1 MAVYGYARV
10 STRLQAEDGKSLV
23 TQERQIAG
31 HAMVL
36 GHTVDRTF
44 IEGGVSGS
52 VPLRD
57 RPEGKNMLTILSRG
71 DIVIAAKLDRM
82 FRDAG
87 DALDTIKTLK
97 ARGVALH
104 LIDLG
109 GDVTNN
115 GISKLVFTI
124 LAAVAEQERDRTR
137 ERITQV
143 KADQRQR
150 GRYLGGKVPFGY
162 RVEFDPPVPGKKPGG
177 TLVEVP
183 EEQAAITTAR
193 CLRAS
198 GAVLRVIQDE
208 LVAQH
213 GLVLSMGALF
223 RIVDEDTE
231 DAA

>member
-1 MAVYGYARV
+1 MALYGYTRV
-10 STRLQAEDGKSLV
+10 STRLQADDGELLA

-31 HAMVL
+31 YALML
-36 GHTVDRTF
+36 GFPVARTF

-57 RPEGKNMLTILSRG
+57 RPEGFTLLALLSRG
-71 DIVIAAKLDRM
+71 DIVIASKLDRM
-82 FRDAG
+82 FRDAS

-143 KADQRQR
+143 KADQKQR

-162 RVEFDPPVPGKKPGG
+162 RVEFDPPVVGKKPGG

-183 EEQAAITTAR
+183 EEQAAIATVR
-193 CLRAS
+193 RMRAS
-198 GAVLRVIQDE
+198 GAVLRVIQEE

-213 GLVLSMGALF
+213 GMKLSMGALF
-223 RIVDEDTE
+223 RLVDEDAKV
-231 DAA
+231 AA